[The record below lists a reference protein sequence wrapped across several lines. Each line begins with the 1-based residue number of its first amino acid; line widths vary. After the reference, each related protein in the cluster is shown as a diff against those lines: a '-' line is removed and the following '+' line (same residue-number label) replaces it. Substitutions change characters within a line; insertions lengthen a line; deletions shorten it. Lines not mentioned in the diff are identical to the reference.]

1 MPLACSMV
9 DDDPPSRGPRSLPTA
24 TGPRTAGPVRPT
36 GPAREAGLLP
46 PGPDG
51 EEPGALGPDA
61 EDGESPDLDLAA
73 DDLDD
78 REIADDA
85 GVPPEPSEAWVRGQ
99 DFVADCI
106 AGVGGTRERF
116 VREYGAL
123 VRYAVA
129 RVLRA
134 KEPALLSSDLED
146 VVQAVLL
153 SFFDRDCRR
162 LKMYEGRNHASFAT
176 FVRICATRQTLDH
189 LRALRRR
196 PRIAGDDPRDERD
209 EGRLAD
215 LAEPGPGPEE
225 QADVALRLERLREA
239 VASLSPREQ
248 LLVRLAFVEGRDA
261 PEVAS
266 VLGVSDNA
274 VHVLKSRVKSKL
286 KDLVGP
292 ETLDDE

>member
-1 MPLACSMV
+1 MALALSRV
-9 DDDPPSRGPRSLPTA
+9 PADPPPVAAAHVTDRDGLGKLAAVRRRGDEGSPGLLAGEGGSDEPREQEIGLDESDASDDDLGEAAEL
-24 TGPRTAGPVRPT
+24 AG
-36 GPAREAGLLP
+36 
-46 PGPDG
+46 
-51 EEPGALGPDA
+51 
-61 EDGESPDLDLAA
+61 
-73 DDLDD
+73 
-78 REIADDA
+78 DDA
-85 GVPPEPSEAWVRGQ
+85 GAPVPSEAWLRGQ

-106 AGVGGTRERF
+106 AGVDGTRERF

-134 KEPALLSSDLED
+134 KEPDLLATDLDD

-162 LKMYEGRNHASFAT
+162 LKMYEGRNQASFAT

-189 LRALRRR
+189 LRSLRRR
-196 PRIAGDDPRDERD
+196 PRIAADDPRDERE

-215 LAEPGPGPEE
+215 AVEPGPGPEE
-225 QADVALRLERLREA
+225 QAQVAQRLDRLRAA
-239 VASLSPREQ
+239 VATLSPRER
-248 LLVRLAFVEGRDA
+248 LVVRLAFVEGREA

-286 KDLVGP
+286 KELVGP

>member
-1 MPLACSMV
+1 MALATCRIE
-9 DDDPPSRGPRSLPTA
+9 DDDPPAPPRHPAGRTPLGVAPVSRRAGGP
-24 TGPRTAGPVRPT
+24 
-36 GPAREAGLLP
+36 EAGVP
-46 PGPDG
+46 VDG
-51 EEPGALGPDA
+51 SVGDDPRDGDDDLGTGD
-61 EDGESPDLDLAA
+61 A

-78 REIADDA
+78 AGEDLSGVEELAEDA
-85 GVPPEPSEAWVRGQ
+85 AAPVPSEAWLRGQ

-134 KEPALLSSDLED
+134 KEPSLLASDLED
-146 VVQAVLL
+146 LVQAVLL

-176 FVRICATRQTLDH
+176 FVRICATRQALDH
-189 LRALRRR
+189 LRTLRRR
-196 PRIAGDDPRDERD
+196 PRIAVDDPRDDRD
-209 EGRLAD
+209 GGLLAD
-215 LAEPGPGPEE
+215 AVEQGPGPEE
-225 QADVALRLERLREA
+225 QAQVAQRLDRLRAA

-248 LLVRLAFVEGRDA
+248 LVVRLAFVEGRDA

-286 KDLVGP
+286 KELVGP

>member
-1 MPLACSMV
+1 MALATCRIE
-9 DDDPPSRGPRSLPTA
+9 DDDPPAPPRHPAGRTPLGVAPVSRRAG
-24 TGPRTAGPVRPT
+24 GPV
-36 GPAREAGLLP
+36 AGVP
-46 PGPDG
+46 VDG
-51 EEPGALGPDA
+51 SSGDDPR
-61 EDGESPDLDLAA
+61 DGD
-73 DDLDD
+73 DDLDAGD
-78 REIADDA
+78 AADLDDAGEDLSGVEELADDA
-85 GVPPEPSEAWVRGQ
+85 AAPVPSEAWLRGQ

-134 KEPALLSSDLED
+134 KEPALLASDLDD

-162 LKMYEGRNHASFAT
+162 LKMYEGRNQASFAT
-176 FVRICATRQTLDH
+176 FVRICATRQALDH
-189 LRALRRR
+189 LRTLRRR
-196 PRIAGDDPRDERD
+196 PRIAAEDPRDERD

-215 LAEPGPGPEE
+215 AVEPGPGPEE
-225 QADVALRLERLREA
+225 QAQVAQRLDRLRAA
-239 VASLSPREQ
+239 VASLSPRER
-248 LLVRLAFVEGRDA
+248 LVVRLAFVEGRDA

-286 KDLVGP
+286 KELVGP